1 MDAILQQIAT
11 FLLSL
16 IYLIVME
23 QYPAPQ
29 SLPVITP
36 TPQILGKQTEVS
48 PKDTVLKQPA
58 YASPAIVSRVIDGDT
73 VKVFLNNETVTVRL
87 IGIDTPEIDEKRAQ
101 IECFGLEASERAK
114 ILLTGKNIYLEP
126 DESQLDK
133 DRYGRLLRYIWL
145 DDGTNINEKM
155 IAEGYAYEYT
165 YDVPYKYQ
173 KEFKTAQINAQQ
185 NKVGLWA
192 DTTCRG
198 GK

>member
-101 IECFGLEASERAK
+101 LECFGLEAS
-114 ILLTGKNIYLEP
+114 
-126 DESQLDK
+126 
-133 DRYGRLLRYIWL
+133 
-145 DDGTNINEKM
+145 
-155 IAEGYAYEYT
+155 
-165 YDVPYKYQ
+165 
-173 KEFKTAQINAQQ
+173 
-185 NKVGLWA
+185 
-192 DTTCRG
+192 
-198 GK
+198 